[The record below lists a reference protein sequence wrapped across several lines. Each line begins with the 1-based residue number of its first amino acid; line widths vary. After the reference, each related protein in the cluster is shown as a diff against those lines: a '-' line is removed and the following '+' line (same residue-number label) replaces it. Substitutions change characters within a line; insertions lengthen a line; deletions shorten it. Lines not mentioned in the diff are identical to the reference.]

1 MLKHRGKGKNMINIK
16 VNEEEYKIEFSFEA
30 AENKD
35 IVQKMFN
42 IRSGAYFVK
51 NAPTSNGEA
60 ETVINGTSDM
70 VADIASICT
79 SAFYAGMLENNPVS
93 AKEAKSIMKEY
104 MKANKLN
111 FFTLYKQLGEC
122 MEDDGFFELSG
133 ITAMIQ
139 AMSKPVS
146 KKIANKKQIASEQ

>member
-1 MLKHRGKGKNMINIK
+1 MINIK
-16 VNEEEYKIEFSFEA
+16 VNEEEYKIEFGFEA

-51 NAPTSNGEA
+51 NAQVSNGEA
-60 ETVINGTSDM
+60 EAVINGTSDM

-79 SAFYAGMLENNPVS
+79 SAFYAGMLEHNPVS
-93 AKEAKSIMKEY
+93 AEEAKSIMKEY
-104 MKANKLN
+104 MRANKLN

-133 ITAMIQ
+133 ITAMIRE
-139 AMSKPVS
+139 MSKPVS
-146 KKIANKKQIASEQ
+146 KKTANKKQIASEQ

>member
-1 MLKHRGKGKNMINIK
+1 MINIK
-16 VNEEEYKIEFSFEA
+16 VNEEEYKIEFGFEA

-51 NAPTSNGEA
+51 NAQVSNGEA
-60 ETVINGTSDM
+60 EAVIKGTSDM
-70 VADIASICT
+70 VADIASVCT
-79 SAFYAGMLENNPVS
+79 SAFYAGMLEHNPVS
-93 AKEAKSIMKEY
+93 AEEAKSIMKEY
-104 MKANKLN
+104 MRANKLN

-139 AMSKPVS
+139 EMSKPVS
-146 KKIANKKQIASEQ
+146 KKTANKKQIVSEQ